1 MVNRADARARLS
13 GCLIAVP
20 TLFRDDDLELNLPGM
35 RRHIRF
41 LLEGGVRQG
50 NAVLLVCGGAGD
62 FTTLSVEERLRVAE
76 TVLDEAG
83 GKVSVILGAQ
93 STNLREVTALAR
105 AAARMGIAALQVAPP
120 FYHVHTDDDVR
131 EYFDAVAQA
140 ADVVLVFYTT
150 CGVSKISLDLIARMI
165 ENPNVVGIKWA
176 VPNTHEYMKG
186 LQLFAK
192 KVCIIDNQL
201 LFVLA
206 HMLGACGVNTHPGN
220 YWPEWSVR
228 LWGLLEAGKYRE
240 AQDES
245 LRVVTPYYDLSYE
258 IEKFTGGEGH
268 LDKLCMELV
277 GLDSS
282 RSRLPMRDIRPAFR
296 EKARQMLR
304 LCGVPRWQ

>member
-1 MVNRADARARLS
+1 MLNREDARARLS

-20 TLFRDDDLELNLPGM
+20 TLFRDDDLELNLPAM

-62 FTTLSVEERLRVAE
+62 FTTLSVEERLRIAE
-76 TVLDEAG
+76 AVLDEAC
-83 GKVSVILGAQ
+83 GKVGVMLGAQ
-93 STNLREVTALAR
+93 STNLREITALAR
-105 AAARMGIAALQVAPP
+105 GAARLGVVALQVAPP
-120 FYHVHTDDDVR
+120 FYHVHTDDDVC
-131 EYFDAVAQA
+131 EFLDAIGQS
-140 ADVVLVFYTT
+140 ADVGLVFYTT
-150 CGVSKISLDLIARMI
+150 YWVSKISLDLIARVI
-165 ENPNVVGIKWA
+165 EIPNVVGLKWA

-192 KVCIIDNQL
+192 KVCVIDNQL

-206 HMLGACGVNTHPGN
+206 HMLGAAGVNTHPGN

-228 LWGLLEAGKYRE
+228 FWGLLEAGKYRE

-258 IEKFTGGEGH
+258 IEKYTGGEGH
-268 LDKLCMELV
+268 LDKLCLELV

-282 RSRLPMRDIRPAFR
+282 RGRLPMRDIRPAYR
-296 EKARQMLR
+296 EKVRQMLR
-304 LCGVPRWQ
+304 RCGVPRC